1 MDQLISKILSE
12 AVECPRED
20 VIHDSAVKLA
30 DQVMVYGETLSDLCF
45 TLYANPNPIKR
56 TVAAKAL
63 GYCDGHFDRIY
74 TALKTGLLDSNVE
87 VRGAV
92 VSAFCSLGDDRAISW
107 IASCL
112 KIESSPLVREAMED
126 AIAELAARF

>member
-1 MDQLISKILSE
+1 MDQIIAKILSD
-12 AVECPRED
+12 ASDCPRED

-45 TLYANPNPIKR
+45 TLYVDPNPTKR
-56 TVAAKAL
+56 AVAAKAL

-74 TALKTGLLDSNVE
+74 MALTTGLLDSNVE
-87 VRGAV
+87 VRDAV
-92 VSAFCSLGDDRAISW
+92 VSAFCTLGDDRAIPW